1 MAIGTEKVISELRQL
16 KTIRLRCQQIYE
28 LGCRDQLEHFSVHLE
43 NLNSVVNAVHDLMI
57 QDYENLRVP
66 NHSRWRHFEAVG
78 SDWAERLAQNSGG
91 VGSPEWLK
99 RHCDLIV
106 VSVLLDAGAGAQWTY
121 TDPVSKKTF
130 SRSEGLG
137 VASLRM
143 FEQGLFSSNPHNPF
157 QADAE
162 ALSGLTLQSLESG
175 FQVSSDNP
183 MVGLE
188 GRLAL
193 LSRLG
198 AVLRRP
204 SQAFGGGA
212 QARPGNLVDG
222 LTGGAASRKIAVS
235 ELWSLIIFG
244 MQDVWP
250 TEGRTHLDG
259 VCLGD
264 VWHHSKLGTVGQ
276 CEAFIPFHKL
286 SQWLTY
292 SLLEPFWAAGIQVEG
307 QEELTGLPEYRNG
320 GLFIDYEVLKPK
332 HEGIVG
338 VPQSP
343 ASESIIEWRAL
354 TVILLDRVATLL
366 REKLGVSASEL
377 SLAKVLEG
385 GTWKAGRRVASSK
398 RAGGPPPIQVVSDG
412 TVF

>member
-1 MAIGTEKVISELRQL
+1 MSIETDKVISDLRQL
-16 KTIRLRCQQIYE
+16 KTIRTRCQQIFE
-28 LGCRDQLEHFSVHLE
+28 LGCKNQLEHFSLHLE
-43 NLNSVVNAVHDLMI
+43 NLNSVVEAVHDLMI
-57 QDYENLRVP
+57 QDYDSLKVP
-66 NHSRWRHFEAVG
+66 NHSRWRHFEVAG
-78 SDWAERLAQNSGG
+78 LGWADRLAQSSGG
-91 VGSPEWLK
+91 VGSPEWIR

-143 FEQGLFSSNPHNPF
+143 FEEGLFSSNPNNPF
-157 QADAE
+157 QADAA
-162 ALSGLTLQSLESG
+162 ALSALTLKNLETG
-175 FQVSSDNP
+175 FQVSSENP

-193 LSRLG
+193 LGRLG
-198 AVLRRP
+198 SVLRSRA
-204 SQAFGGGA
+204 QEFGGGEH
-212 QARPGNLVDG
+212 ARPGNLVDS
-222 LTGGAASRKIAVS
+222 LNGGRPLKNIEVAD
-235 ELWSLIIFG
+235 LWSLIVFG
-244 MQDVWP
+244 LQDIWP
-250 TEGRTHLDG
+250 TSGRTHWNG

-264 VWHHSKLGTVGQ
+264 VWHHSKLGASGTP
-276 CEAFIPFHKL
+276 EAYIPFHKL

-292 SLLEPFWAAGIQVEG
+292 SLLEPFWVAGIQVEG
-307 QEELTGLPEYRNG
+307 QEHLTGLPEYRNG
-320 GLFIDYEVLKPK
+320 GLFIDYAVLKPK
-332 HEGIVG
+332 YEEIVR

-343 ASESIIEWRAL
+343 SSECIIEWRAL
-354 TVILLDRVATLL
+354 TVVLLDQVANLL
-366 REKLGVSASEL
+366 REKLGVSQSDM

-385 GTWKAGRRVASSK
+385 GTWKAGRRIAASR